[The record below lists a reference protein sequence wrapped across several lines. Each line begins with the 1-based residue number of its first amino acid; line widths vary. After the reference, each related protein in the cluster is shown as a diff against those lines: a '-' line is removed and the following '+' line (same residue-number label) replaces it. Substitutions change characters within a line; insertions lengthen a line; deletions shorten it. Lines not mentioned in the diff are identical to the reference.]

1 METTYF
7 VLGMLSI
14 IAAAFVAIIVW
25 GMVKISKQQKA
36 IQYLDRILDDSPR
49 ELNARFADMQR
60 DMDNRLTWI
69 HTRIDEYDAKLTR
82 RIDQDTAQIY
92 NEIAECKSYTDSR
105 LDKALGTI
113 SAKQLIKG

>member
-1 METTYF
+1 MYF

-25 GMVKISKQQKA
+25 GMVKINEQQKA
-36 IQYLDRILDDSPR
+36 IKYLDRIIDDSPR

-60 DMDNRLTWI
+60 DMDNRFTWI
-69 HTRIDEYDAKLTR
+69 HTRIDEFDRDLNR
-82 RIDQDTAQIY
+82 RIDQNTAQIY
-92 NEIAECKSYTDSR
+92 NEIAECRSYTDSR

-113 SAKQLIKG
+113 GAKQLIKG